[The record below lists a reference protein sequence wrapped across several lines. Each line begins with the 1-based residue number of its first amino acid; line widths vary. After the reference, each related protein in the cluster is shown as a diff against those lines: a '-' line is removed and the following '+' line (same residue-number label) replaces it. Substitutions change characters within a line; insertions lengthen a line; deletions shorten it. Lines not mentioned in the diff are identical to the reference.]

1 MVYKLD
7 SSALLH
13 LGVVGDLLV
22 GGIMCR
28 SPYLGQGGCGVGWYL
43 WKNVW

>member
-7 SSALLH
+7 IGALLR
-13 LGVVGDLLV
+13 LGVVGDLVV

-28 SPYLGQGGCGVGWYL
+28 SPYLGH
-43 WKNVW
+43 

>member
-7 SSALLH
+7 IGALLR

-22 GGIMCR
+22 GCILSR
-28 SPYLGQGGCGVGWYL
+28 SLKIVVFVLSVAGRMSHYF
-43 WKNVW
+43 

>member
-7 SSALLH
+7 IGALLR

-22 GGIMCR
+22 GGMHNLMMAR
-28 SPYLGQGGCGVGWYL
+28 LMG
-43 WKNVW
+43 